1 MMVNSNIE
9 GNINTANN
17 RLSKI
22 KKAAIEDD
30 NPKAIKVKR
39 ILLETLAGHSFLS
52 IKLSLTSLKYMIYK
66 LLAEKK
72 VSILKVVQKIA
83 NAAKSLNDNLYAK
96 KDVSKRNKN
105 LPKVLP
111 KRFKIPKLFFM
122 YVLNSL
128 FKLLLYCFF
137 SISK

>member
-1 MMVNSNIE
+1 M
-9 GNINTANN
+9 
-17 RLSKI
+17 
-22 KKAAIEDD
+22 
-30 NPKAIKVKR
+30 KAIIVPKIFQVFVF
-39 ILLETLAGHSFLS
+39 FLFFS
-52 IKLSLTSLKYMIYK
+52 LSSLK